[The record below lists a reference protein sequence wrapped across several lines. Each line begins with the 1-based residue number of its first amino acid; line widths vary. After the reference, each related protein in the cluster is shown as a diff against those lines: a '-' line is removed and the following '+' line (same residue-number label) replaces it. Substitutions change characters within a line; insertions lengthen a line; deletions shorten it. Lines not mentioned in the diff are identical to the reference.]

1 MERPGLATQG
11 KQSSVMDRIRWIEKT
26 HGPVSNSA
34 QVGQQRGRLKLP
46 KQFEGQKVTDNSEES
61 SNLNTASSPVTP
73 QVKSEPT
80 RTPRQTLQP
89 LKTTETHQ
97 MPSPVLSEAGS
108 MTTTVAV
115 GDNDTNPVTS
125 LKQLQHS
132 GQLLTPRQEPK
143 QPMSDEKVEESA
155 NVAHSRTI
163 STESVIEEA
172 IAENTLYGNQC
183 SSSSDIELHDPVP
196 ATENKEK
203 VGSVGKEVRGRYP
216 RRSLGG
222 IRSRAPP
229 ANSRKYHKFQADDTS
244 SISLHS
250 SHDDHPA
257 EEFRETSPALRS
269 TRSLTNVVSASN
281 SIERNK
287 DDNKVKFAENSLLT
301 RLASLTANRP
311 NVQDLVS
318 NRSSP
323 KFVKRSHHFSSSPV
337 ASAALAATNR
347 TNIVWSR
354 STQKRY
360 K

>member
-1 MERPGLATQG
+1 MQQTGLSTEG

-26 HGPVSNSA
+26 HGPVSNGA
-34 QVGQQRGRLKLP
+34 QAGQQRGRLKLP
-46 KQFEGQKVTDNSEES
+46 KQFEGQKVADKES
-61 SNLNTASSPVTP
+61 AKLNAASSPVKK
-73 QVKSEPT
+73 VKNEAT
-80 RTPRQTLQP
+80 RIPHQTLQP
-89 LKTTETHQ
+89 LKMAETHQ

-108 MTTTVAV
+108 MTTSVTV
-115 GDNDTNPVTS
+115 DDDKNPVTF

-132 GQLLTPRQEPK
+132 GQLLTPRQESK
-143 QPMSDEKVEESA
+143 QPITDEKVEGSVNIE
-155 NVAHSRTI
+155 HSRTI
-163 STESVIEEA
+163 STESVMEEA

-183 SSSSDIELHDPVP
+183 SSSSDVELHDPVP
-196 ATENKEK
+196 AT
-203 VGSVGKEVRGRYP
+203 KEVGIVEARGRYP

-229 ANSRKYHKFQADDTS
+229 ANSRKYHKFQADETS

-250 SHDDHPA
+250 AHDENPT

-269 TRSLTNVVSASN
+269 TRSLTNVASPSN
-281 SIERNK
+281 AVDGNK
-287 DDNKVKFAENSLLT
+287 DDRKVKFAENSLLT

-323 KFVKRSHHFSSSPV
+323 KFVKRSHHFSSSTTP
-337 ASAALAATNR
+337 ATIR